1 MNDFDIVIL
10 HGAPSLYY
18 KGIGLLRDFSLRA
31 SLTHGGELPL
41 PLREVRKEEG
51 KIVLDYSL
59 LPFEE
64 VLLTIEEEKG
74 LLVMSIKASL
84 SSFSKSFSS
93 YFDARRTIVLTYF
106 PFEEGGDF
114 ASLRFDEDRACLATS
129 FPSSYKEVPLRS
141 ERLLL
146 RHGDGVSGLF
156 ALPGTLECSLG
167 KNEVVVSSGREC
179 LTSIEGSFLALGRA
193 KGVSA
198 LVASFEDLTAVPLSA
213 MIKAPAYRLAYSPYE
228 FYQDR
233 YEEKDI
239 LKRVDELIEGG
250 ILLDA
255 VILRGSFF
263 QEEKGAL
270 ADFEL
275 DPSRFPSGLKGLASA
290 LHARRLS
297 LHVRV
302 PLSGGSRFFSPT
314 GDIARELGSH
324 FEALPGGNLLI
335 KPEQEAVAAVFS
347 ACLSFLASSG
357 VDGLEV
363 EGLSLLPRY
372 YAGLLP
378 SESLV
383 DLFLKGLFPSLSLFK
398 GGAAFAASSSK
409 EARRFLGL
417 PLVYDGHT
425 SLTREKGFEE
435 SASELLLSA
444 SSLKGHPL
452 VGPSVV
458 PLGADAL
465 EGMVLSLLLD
475 SPLVLSGP
483 SGSGDLPF
491 IKAFLRNGAPYG
503 RAEGLPSLAASD
515 LWSNAL
521 LENRAIKVIS
531 QAKGGYLFAS
541 FSKCPSPLKRELR
554 YEDFPFDGEYLAIP
568 SLGGQPSFF
577 LLGVSLPYEVKKSQP
592 VLYELIKLEDGACRV
607 VNKSNL
613 LRYEAA
619 APLKRFLK

>member
-18 KGIGLLRDFSLRA
+18 KGIGLLRDFSLKA
-31 SLTHGGELPL
+31 SLTYGGELPL
-41 PLREVRKEEG
+41 ALREVRKEEG
-51 KIVLDYSL
+51 RIVLDYSL
-59 LPFEE
+59 LPFEK
-64 VLLTIEEEKG
+64 VLLTVEEEKG

-93 YFDARRTIVLTYF
+93 YFDARRTVVLTYF
-106 PFEEGGDF
+106 PFEEGSDYS
-114 ASLRFDEDRACLATS
+114 SLRFDEDRACLATS

-146 RHGDGVSGLF
+146 RHGGGVSGLF
-156 ALPGTLECSLG
+156 ALPGTLECSLNR
-167 KNEVVVSSGREC
+167 NEVVVSSGRER
-179 LTSIEGSFLALGRA
+179 LTSIEGAFLALGRA
-193 KGVSA
+193 KDVSA
-198 LVASFEDLTAVPLSA
+198 IVASFEDLMAVPLPSPV
-213 MIKAPAYRLAYSPYE
+213 KAPAYRLAYSPYE

-250 ILLDA
+250 VLLDA

-270 ADFEL
+270 VDFEF
-275 DPSRFPSGLKGLASA
+275 DPARFPSGLKGLAAA

-302 PLSGGSRFFSPT
+302 PLSGGPRFFSPT
-314 GDIARELGSH
+314 GDIAKELGSY
-324 FEALPGGNLLI
+324 FEALPGGNLLV

-347 ACLSFLASSG
+347 ACLSFLTSSG

-378 SESLV
+378 SQSLV
-383 DLFLKGLFPSLSLFK
+383 DLFLKGLGPSLSLFK
-398 GGAAFAASSSK
+398 EGAAFAASSSK
-409 EARRFLGL
+409 EARRFRTL
-417 PLVYDGHT
+417 PLVYDGYT

-435 SASELLLSA
+435 STSELLLGA
-444 SSLKGHPL
+444 SSLRGHPL
-452 VGPSVV
+452 VGPAVV
-458 PLGADAL
+458 PLGQDAI

-475 SPLVLSGP
+475 SPLILSGP
-483 SGSGDLPF
+483 AGSGDLPF
-491 IKAFLRNGAPYG
+491 IKAFLRNGASYA

-515 LWSNAL
+515 LWSNVL
-521 LENRAIKVIS
+521 LENRAVKAMS
-531 QAKGGYLFAS
+531 RAQGGYLFAS

-554 YEDFPFDGEYLAIP
+554 YEDFPLEGEYLAVP

-577 LLGVSLPYEVKKSQP
+577 LPGATLSYEVKKSQP
-592 VLYELIKLEDGACRV
+592 VLYELIKLDDGACRV
-607 VNKSNL
+607 VDEPNL

-619 APLKRFLK
+619 APFKRFLK

>member
-18 KGIGLLRDFSLRA
+18 KGIGLLRDFSLQA

-93 YFDARRTIVLTYF
+93 YFNARRTIVLTYF

-179 LTSIEGSFLALGRA
+179 LTSIEGSFLALARA
-193 KGVSA
+193 KDVSA
-198 LVASFEDLTAVPLSA
+198 LVASFEDLTAVPLST
-213 MIKAPAYRLAYSPYE
+213 MIKGPAYRLAYSPYE

-239 LKRVDELIEGG
+239 LRRVDELIEGG

-297 LHVRV
+297 LHVRL
-302 PLSGGSRFFSPT
+302 PLSGGARFFSPA

-324 FEALPGGNLLI
+324 FDTLPGGNLLI
-335 KPEQEAVAAVFS
+335 KPEQEAVAAVFF

-357 VDGLEV
+357 VGGLEV

-383 DLFLKGLFPSLSLFK
+383 DLFLKGLLPSLSLFK
-398 GGAAFAASSSK
+398 EGVGFATSSSK

-417 PLVYDGHT
+417 PIVYDGRT

-435 SASELLLSA
+435 STSELLLSA

-458 PLGADAL
+458 PLGEDAL

-483 SGSGDLPF
+483 AGSGDLPF

-554 YEDFPFDGEYLAIP
+554 YEDFPFEGEYLAIP

-577 LLGVSLPYEVKKSQP
+577 LPGVSLPYEVKKSQP

-607 VNKSNL
+607 VNETSL
-613 LRYEAA
+613 LRYEAT

>member
-179 LTSIEGSFLALGRA
+179 LTSIEGPFLALGRA
-193 KGVSA
+193 KDVSA

-270 ADFEL
+270 TDFEL

-297 LHVRV
+297 LHVRL
-302 PLSGGSRFFSPT
+302 PLSGGARFFSPA

-324 FEALPGGNLLI
+324 FDTLPGGNLLI

-383 DLFLKGLFPSLSLFK
+383 DLFLKGLLPSLSLFK

-577 LLGVSLPYEVKKSQP
+577 LPGVSLPYEVKKSQP

-607 VNKSNL
+607 VNESNL

>member
-193 KGVSA
+193 KDVSA

-297 LHVRV
+297 LHVRL
-302 PLSGGSRFFSPT
+302 PLSGGARFFSPT

-324 FEALPGGNLLI
+324 FDTLPGGNLLI

-383 DLFLKGLFPSLSLFK
+383 DLFLRGLLPSLSLFK

-515 LWSNAL
+515 LWNNAL

-568 SLGGQPSFF
+568 SLGRQPSFF
-577 LLGVSLPYEVKKSQP
+577 LPGVSLPYEVKKSQP

-607 VNKSNL
+607 VNESNL